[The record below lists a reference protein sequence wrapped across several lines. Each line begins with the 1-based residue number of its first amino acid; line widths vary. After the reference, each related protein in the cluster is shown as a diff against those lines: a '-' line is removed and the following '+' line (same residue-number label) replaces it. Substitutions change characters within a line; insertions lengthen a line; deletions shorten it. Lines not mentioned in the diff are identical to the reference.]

1 MRNCSI
7 WDGRMRKGLAR
18 VSFIVIPNK
27 SNKGS
32 EANKGMV
39 TKMTSINTL
48 QAAVLHILTKYL
60 LFDF

>member
-1 MRNCSI
+1 
-7 WDGRMRKGLAR
+7 MRKGLAR

-39 TKMTSINTL
+39 TEMTSINTL